1 MDVDV
6 NPYFDGDD
14 YVTDRDSVRL
24 TSQLDKVRVY
34 MEGADYLTVQQISA
48 DIQQPEPSVSAQIRN
63 LRKDRFG
70 ARTVNREYRGD
81 GCYAFKLEPKRIP
94 MTYKI
99 APWSFSK
106 IKAFEQC
113 PKQFY
118 HEKILKEYPF
128 VQTTAMLYGNE
139 FHKSAEDYIRDNVP
153 LPKKFGYAQPV
164 LDSLNAKR
172 GVKYCEQ
179 KVGVTENLTTC
190 GFYDKD
196 VWFRGIIDLLI
207 VDTLGETAWVIDYK
221 TGKNARYADKGQLEL
236 MALSVFIHYPE
247 VKKIK
252 AGLVFVVSNDL
263 IKAKYHEYDTSSL
276 WTKWLG
282 KYEAMKIAADK
293 NVWNPRPNG
302 LCKRHCPVTVC
313 AHNGSN

>member
-1 MDVDV
+1 M
-6 NPYFDGDD
+6 
-14 YVTDRDSVRL
+14 SV
-24 TSQLDKVRVY
+24 
-34 MEGADYLTVQQISA
+34 
-48 DIQQPEPSVSAQIRN
+48 
-63 LRKDRFG
+63 
-70 ARTVNREYRGD
+70 
-81 GCYAFKLEPKRIP
+81 
-94 MTYKI
+94 

-128 VQTTAMLYGNE
+128 VQTDAILYGNE
-139 FHKSAEDYIRDNVP
+139 FHKAAEDYVGSDTP
-153 LPKKFGYAQPV
+153 LPKKFNYAQAM
-164 LDSLNAKR
+164 LDSLNDKR
-172 GVKYCEQ
+172 GVKLCEQ
-179 KVGVTENLTTC
+179 KVGVTENLTAC

-276 WTKWLG
+276 WTKWLR
-282 KYEAMKIAADK
+282 KYEAMKVAADK